1 MTVNEGVIRGLVGR
15 RINHI
20 DEASDHREG
29 KYQSDDERSK
39 ETLR

>member
-1 MTVNEGVIRGLVGR
+1 LVGR
-15 RINHI
+15 SLNHRE
-20 DEASDHREG
+20 EARDHREG